1 MKIFERDTITQC
13 SYLVMFYFLINIK
26 LYNIYQIKTYM
37 MSVFSIP
44 ISMYTHD
51 HWIIYH
57 NKLLTSMR
65 LPRQQLELKIWE
77 WIKLYFKEQT
87 TLE

>member
-1 MKIFERDTITQC
+1 MIMKTFEWDIITQC

-51 HWIIYH
+51 H
-57 NKLLTSMR
+57 
-65 LPRQQLELKIWE
+65 
-77 WIKLYFKEQT
+77 
-87 TLE
+87 